1 MMIPRFRKFA
11 AALVMGLMA
20 ALPASGPASAQQLAK
35 DIFGGVRGPTAG
47 APQAIGFYS
56 RGCASGLVQLPESG
70 PTWQA
75 MRLSRNRN
83 WGHPQ
88 LVEVIEGL
96 SRVATQV
103 GWRGLYVG
111 DMSQPRGGPM
121 LTGHASHQLGL
132 DADIWMLPPPS
143 LGLSPAQRE
152 QISSQT
158 IVNKRGTQFTPLWS
172 GAHAAILQAAASD
185 PRVQR
190 VFVDPMAKVWMC
202 ENVRGDRSFLRKIR
216 PIAAHDYH
224 FHVRLACPAGSP
236 SCTPQDDAPPGD
248 GCAEAAKWIADRINP
263 PKRTPSPPDPDY
275 RHPRSYRLSELP
287 QQCAAVGLAR

>member
-1 MMIPRFRKFA
+1 MSLMSRLRPLAGALAMM
-11 AALVMGLMA
+11 LGA
-20 ALPASGPASAQQLAK
+20 ALPASAEPLAK
-35 DIFGGVRGPTAG
+35 DVFGAARGPTAG

-56 RGCASGLVQLPESG
+56 KGCASGLVQLPETG

-88 LVEVIEGL
+88 LVSLLQDL
-96 SRVATQV
+96 SRTATRY
-103 GWRGLYVG
+103 GWQGLYIG

-132 DADIWMLPPPS
+132 DADIWMLPPTS
-143 LGLSPAQRE
+143 LRLTPAQRE
-152 QISSQT
+152 SISSQS
-158 IVNKRGTQFTPLWS
+158 IVNKRGTELTPLWS
-172 GAHAAILQAAASD
+172 PAHAALLQAAASD

-202 ENVRGDRSFLRKIR
+202 QNTRGDRSFLSKIR
-216 PIAAHDYH
+216 PIQAHDYH
-224 FHVRLACPAGSP
+224 FHVRMACPAGSTA
-236 SCTPQDDAPPGD
+236 CQRQDAVPPGD

-263 PKRTPSPPDPDY
+263 PKAKPTPPDPDY

-287 QQCAAVGLAR
+287 AQCAAVGLAR